1 MGPARVF
8 SRWRCAAAAVG
19 LLALASAGCA
29 TSSST
34 SGNGSQ
40 VGGVIVV
47 AAASSLTEAFQTIAT
62 DFEALHPQ
70 VTVDL
75 TFDSSSRIAAQIDEG
90 APIDLFA
97 SADEALVEPVVDL
110 SPRPATAFAMSD
122 LQIVTKSGN
131 PLGIRSLSDLASV
144 DVVALCAPKAPC
156 GKYADEI
163 LAGSGVALSADH
175 ITRADSAKAT
185 LGAVTYGDAD
195 AGIVYSTDV
204 LAAGDNATGVVIPKA
219 HNHTAIYVIVQI
231 VNTKNKMAAP
241 SFMAYLS
248 SPEAKATL
256 RSFGFSTP

>member
-8 SRWRCAAAAVG
+8 SRWRCATAAVG
-19 LLALASAGCA
+19 LLALASTGCA

-47 AAASSLTEAFQTIAT
+47 AAASSLTEAFETIAA
-62 DFEALHPQ
+62 DFEELHPQ

-97 SADEALVEPVVDL
+97 SADEALVEPFVDL
-110 SPRPATAFAMSD
+110 SPLPASAFAMSD
-122 LQIVTKSGN
+122 LQIVTKPGN

-144 DVVALCAPKAPC
+144 DVVALCAPEVPC

-163 LAGSGVALSADH
+163 LASSGVALSADH
-175 ITRADSAKAT
+175 ITRADGAKAT

-195 AGIVYSTDV
+195 AGIVYSTDI
-204 LAAGDNATGVVIPKA
+204 LAAGDRATGVVIPKA
-219 HNHTAIYVIVQI
+219 HNHTAIYVIAQMVDSA
-231 VNTKNKMAAP
+231 NKEAGV
-241 SFMAYLS
+241 SFMVYLS
-248 SPEAKATL
+248 SPKGKATL